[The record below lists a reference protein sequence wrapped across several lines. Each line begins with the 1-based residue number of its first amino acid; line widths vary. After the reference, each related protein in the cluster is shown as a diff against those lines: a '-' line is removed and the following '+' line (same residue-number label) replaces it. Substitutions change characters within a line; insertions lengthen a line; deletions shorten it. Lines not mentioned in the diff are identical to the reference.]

1 MKTLFTM
8 HLGILV
14 LMMMTATALS
24 SKARTASTVPQV
36 GSDGICYTYTV
47 EPHDTCTSIALA
59 YAITE
64 AEVEKYNSDTWG
76 WTGCDNIY
84 QGDFI
89 CLSSGDPP
97 MPVALPAATCGPQV
111 PGTARPKDYSELS
124 SLNPC
129 LTGKCCIM
137 GGVCS
142 TSCSSSNCISGC
154 DKDADQ
160 TTASKADATTAVKS
174 STTAEH
180 ASSSTSTTST
190 KSTTKSTATTEHTSS
205 TKTTSITSSIKSTTT
220 TEKKSSTKTTTAVPA
235 ATGTGLWTLAAYTG
249 TQCDGEYFVLTG
261 NSLADSRCLS
271 LHEGLSFE
279 TTDGVSCGYYY
290 DGGNNYTDCEN
301 SPKEVWVYSWS
312 LTGGTCVA
320 YTDGCGTSDY
330 NTVDVPSATGCQA
343 EGYLHNMHYYMIWTS
358 LMCQV
363 S

>member
-1 MKTLFTM
+1 M
-8 HLGILV
+8 HLGILA
-14 LMMMTATALS
+14 LMMTATALS
-24 SKARTASTVPQV
+24 SKARAASTAPQV

-47 EPHDTCTSIALA
+47 QPHDTCTSIALA

-64 AEVEKYNSDTWG
+64 AEVGKYNSDTWG

-97 MPVALPAATCGPQV
+97 MPVSLPAATCGPQ
-111 PGTARPKDYSELS
+111 
-124 SLNPC
+124 
-129 LTGKCCIM
+129 CIM

-154 DKDADQ
+154 DKDTDQ

-205 TKTTSITSSIKSTTT
+205 TKTTSVTSSIKSTTT
-220 TEKKSSTKTTTAVPA
+220 TEKKSSTKTTTAAPA

-261 NSLADSRCLS
+261 NSLADTRCLS
-271 LHEGLSFE
+271 LHGGLSFE
-279 TTDGVSCGYYY
+279 ATDGVSCGYYY
-290 DGGNNYTDCEN
+290 DDGNNYTDCDN
-301 SPKEVWVYSWS
+301 SPKDVWVYSWS

-343 EGYLHNMHYYMIWTS
+343 EGYLHNQHYYMIWSS